1 MCRGVYFSDC
11 SPPGGGGDKN
21 MSFHW
26 FWLGKNEEK
35 RKKGEGK
42 GKWGGEGKREG
53 KRGRGGMGKGEEGRG
68 KGARVKGKGARGKWY
83 KGRENP
89 HKKILQST
97 KIQKFSLRLKGK
109 TTKGQNGKKI
119 FDVLFQG

>member
-1 MCRGVYFSDC
+1 MARG
-11 SPPGGGGDKN
+11 K
-21 MSFHW
+21 
-26 FWLGKNEEK
+26 EK
-35 RKKGEGK
+35 RAKVK
-42 GKWGGEGKREG
+42 
-53 KRGRGGMGKGEEGRG
+53 G